1 MTITKKFIDTLAK
14 DNAKLNELKK
24 KVETAKNELKA
35 YCKDNDM
42 SMCEGSSF
50 KVIISERNQVKLN
63 QDKAVEVVL
72 KANAKW
78 LLKQIV
84 DEEKLEEA
92 IRSGEIDGSL
102 FADCWTTKTVQTV
115 TFKKK

>member
-1 MTITKKFIDTLAK
+1 MKITQKFIDTLAK
-14 DNAKLNELKK
+14 NNAKLNEIKK
-24 KVETAKNELKA
+24 KVEEAKTELKA
-35 YCKDNDM
+35 YFKENNM
-42 SMCEGSSF
+42 SEFEGTSF
-50 KVIISERNQVKLN
+50 KVIIGERNQVKLN